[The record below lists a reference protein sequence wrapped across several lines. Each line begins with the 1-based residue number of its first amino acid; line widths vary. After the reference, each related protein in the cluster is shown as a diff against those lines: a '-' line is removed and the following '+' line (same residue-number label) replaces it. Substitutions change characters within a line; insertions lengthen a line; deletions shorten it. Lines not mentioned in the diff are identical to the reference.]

1 MPETNSD
8 ASYSIL
14 RQAYEQ
20 SKPEID
26 AIGDGDLITVS
37 TDVVGAATIRQGVY
51 PEVIALRRI
60 RTRSR

>member
-1 MPETNSD
+1 MTETNND

-20 SKPEID
+20 AKPEID
-26 AIGDGDLITVS
+26 AVGDGDLVTVS
-37 TDVVGAATIRQGVY
+37 TDVVGAATTGQGVY
-51 PEVIALRRI
+51 PEVITLRRI